1 MKVPSNVVFRKGN
14 ERDIEFLVDGIILA
28 EKSGSE
34 ILSYSTI
41 FELPETEIKSL
52 LMEILS
58 EDVTGQELCFSD
70 YTVAEVDG
78 KQAGALCSWV
88 EGEGGQSSTIL
99 KGTLI
104 QHFFPSGSV
113 QNAFRKKNLL
123 DQVTIHRTKNLL
135 MLENGWVA
143 EGFRGAGVFKAMFI
157 EKFRMFR
164 ELYPHIKICQAQFM
178 KSNPVGIPFYLN
190 LGFRLVQEKTCNDP
204 EILKLIPSNTRV
216 MMELDL

>member
-1 MKVPSNVVFRKGN
+1 MGNTASVKFRKGE

-41 FELPETEIKSL
+41 FELPEPKIKEL
-52 LMEILS
+52 LMQILA
-58 EDVTGQELCFSD
+58 EDVTGQELCYSG

-88 EGEGGQSSTIL
+88 EGEGGQSSSIL
-99 KGTLI
+99 KGTLL
-104 QHFFPSGSV
+104 QYFFPAESL
-113 QNAFRKKNLL
+113 QKAMAKKSLL
-123 DQVTIHRTKNLL
+123 DQVTIHRTHGLL

-143 EGFRGAGVFKAMFI
+143 DGFRGAGVFKAMFL
-157 EKFRMFR
+157 EKFRLFR
-164 ELYPHIKICQAQFM
+164 EQYPNIKTCQAQFM
-178 KSNPVGIPFYLN
+178 KSNPVGIPFYLK
-190 LGFRLVQEKTCNDP
+190 LGFRKMEEKTCNDP
-204 EILKLIPSNTRV
+204 QILNLIPCETRV